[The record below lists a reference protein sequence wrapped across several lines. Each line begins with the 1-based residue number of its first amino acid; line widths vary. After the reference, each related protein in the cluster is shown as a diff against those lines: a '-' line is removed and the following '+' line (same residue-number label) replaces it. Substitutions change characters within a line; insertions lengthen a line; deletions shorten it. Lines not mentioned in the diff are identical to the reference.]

1 MMREMMKKWGMK
13 KWQEIHCFLGNQ
25 KMLNTKSLYQIKAK
39 ST

>member
-1 MMREMMKKWGMK
+1 MMREMMKKWQG
-13 KWQEIHCFLGNQ
+13 IHCFPLNQ